1 MSAASTVIGG
11 VQMERMS
18 AMIYSSVYRHELTS
32 QFVCKP
38 NNEVSGG
45 QEVKG
50 CWIRAL
56 TPADPTDCAHKG

>member
-1 MSAASTVIGG
+1 MSAAWTVIRG

-32 QFVCKP
+32 QFVCRP

-50 CWIRAL
+50 S
-56 TPADPTDCAHKG
+56 